1 MRKVLVI
8 VDFKGATAKQ
18 YDDSVSDLAAAGQL
32 RLKERPHHFAAV
44 KHDGM
49 YITDIWESEE
59 DFAKFGEIM
68 IPIITKNGITPP
80 QIQILPLHN
89 ELD

>member
-1 MRKVLVI
+1 MKKVLVI
-8 VDFKGATAKQ
+8 VDFKGASAQQ
-18 YDDSVSDLAAAGQL
+18 YDDSVKDLTTAGQL
-32 RLKERPHHFAAV
+32 SLKERPHHFAAV
-44 KHDGM
+44 KGDGM
-49 YITDIWESEE
+49 YIIDIWESEE
-59 DFAKFGEIM
+59 DFTKFGEIM